1 MDVQFYVLCNNYVK
15 LGVVHNIGIT
25 GPAVRLRV
33 RDEERILEAF
43 YENPGTSVR
52 HVAHEFGFSRYAVH
66 HALRVMDYVRI
77 ITNVCNTFYRG
88 IFNHGSIFVKVLSSS
103 IFYIYD
109 TFSVQ

>member
-1 MDVQFYVLCNNYVK
+1 VK
-15 LGVVHNIGIT
+15 LGIVQNIGIT

-33 RDEERILEAF
+33 RDEERILEAI

-52 HVAHEFGFSRYAVH
+52 RVAHEFDLSRYAVH
-66 HALRVMDYVRI
+66 HALRVTDYARI
-77 ITNVCNTFYRG
+77 IANVCNTFYQG
-88 IFNHGSIFVKVLSSS
+88 IFNHGLIFVKVLSSS